1 MAHVDDRWT
10 KLDRAT
16 GKRVPTPEHGRGR
29 RWRVRW
35 NEGTREFSRSFTR
48 RADADRFAA
57 EVTLKAERGD
67 LVNPRDGSQPF
78 GPFARQWLDNRTPLL
93 ARSTAVGYESLL
105 RTVILPEF
113 ANTPI
118 RAIDKRAVETWIAQ
132 EARRGLS
139 GSRIRQAYGV
149 VAQVLDDAAESR
161 LVAGNRIRGAKLPPL
176 VHARNHRYLTDAELH
191 KLATACGDYR
201 PLILVLGYGGLR
213 FAEAA
218 ALRVSDIDPD
228 GTVRIW
234 RTLREVN
241 GHQYEATTK
250 TRRSRQLVLPAKI
263 VNQLDLD
270 RPADDFVFK
279 VKHKPLRYSNFRIR
293 VWLPAIEQAKLGS
306 LRIHDLRHTAASL
319 AVSAGANVLV
329 VAKMLGHADPSV
341 TLSIYADLFPDDLR
355 DVANRLNERIKA
367 EPPRS

>member
-10 KLDRAT
+10 KVDKAT
-16 GKRVPTPEHGRGR
+16 GKRVHTPEYGRGR

-35 NEGTREFSRSFTR
+35 NQGTREFSRSFSR
-48 RADADRFAA
+48 RSDADRFAA

-78 GPFARQWLDNRTPLL
+78 GPFAQAWLDNRTPLL
-93 ARSTAVGYESLL
+93 ARSTAVGYESLM

-113 ANTPI
+113 ADTPI
-118 RAIDKRAVETWIAQ
+118 RAIDKPAIERWIGQ
-132 EARRGLS
+132 EARKGLS

-149 VAQVLDDAAESR
+149 VAQVLDSAAESR
-161 LVAGNRIRGAKLPPL
+161 LVASNRVRGARLPSI
-176 VHARNHRYLTDAELH
+176 VHARNHRYLTDTELDT
-191 KLATACGDYR
+191 LATACGDYR
-201 PLILVLGYGGLR
+201 PLILTLGYGGLR

-218 ALRVSDIDPD
+218 ALRVGDIDPD

-250 TRRSRQLVLPAKI
+250 TRKSRQLVLPTKI

-270 RPADDFVFK
+270 RAADDFVFK

-293 VWLPAIEQAKLGS
+293 IWLPAIEKTKLVP
-306 LRIHDLRHTAASL
+306 LRIHDLRHTSASL

-329 VAKMLGHADPSV
+329 VAKMLGHADPSM
-341 TLSIYADLFPDDLR
+341 TLTIYADLFPDDLR
-355 DVANRLNERIKA
+355 SVADKLNERIK
-367 EPPRS
+367 